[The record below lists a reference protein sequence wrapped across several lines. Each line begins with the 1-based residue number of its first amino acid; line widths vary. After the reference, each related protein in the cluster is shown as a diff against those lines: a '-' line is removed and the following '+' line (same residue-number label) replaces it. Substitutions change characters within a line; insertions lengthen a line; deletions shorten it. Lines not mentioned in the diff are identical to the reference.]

1 MGMMLPYIASNF
13 YPTWITM
20 IPAAILR
27 GIGSCLLWAAMCT
40 YFNESSVR
48 FCKIAENGG
57 NSKCASQ
64 VEPVNENSQMKSS
77 FKLDG
82 KNVEKLSASDL
93 LNKASN
99 SPVASRNC
107 TRHLVDTTPV
117 RLTACKSKKDSL
129 PEIRTLSKVKDIEI
143 TEDTKDRKLKNF
155 KDTVILKTISNV
167 LDEKKEEISFDSPL
181 ENAKANV
188 ETSYQSYLD
197 STKSLFFGIQGLAYY
212 SANVWGS
219 LFGYYVLKT
228 DDKDYIKSS
237 NYSCGADFCSATK
250 DGFSNGIEEVPN
262 ETRYLLTG
270 VSMTCVFIAPL
281 IIWLFLDRI
290 DTVKNNVKLSWDH
303 VFATIKYI
311 KKKDQILLI
320 PFTIGACLCRGFHI
334 TDFTK
339 SYIACAWSIS
349 HIGLF
354 TLIYGISS
362 ALSAIFSGAIIK
374 CVGRRSVLI
383 PIHIIVIANFV
394 FLFFWSP
401 SAQQPYIFYVQV
413 TINGLI
419 TSALVTQ
426 SKAFYGIL
434 FEGDEETAFSSCNL
448 YTSIGWAVPFIYNDL
463 FCTSVKIIIVLAF
476 SCAGFL
482 GYLLAEKSYN
492 SRKKEISESI

>member
-1 MGMMLPYIASNF
+1 MYDM
-13 YPTWITM
+13 WI
-20 IPAAILR
+20 
-27 GIGSCLLWAAMCT
+27 
-40 YFNESSVR
+40 YSS
-48 FCKIAENGG
+48 I
-57 NSKCASQ
+57 
-64 VEPVNENSQMKSS
+64 
-77 FKLDG
+77 
-82 KNVEKLSASDL
+82 
-93 LNKASN
+93 
-99 SPVASRNC
+99 
-107 TRHLVDTTPV
+107 
-117 RLTACKSKKDSL
+117 
-129 PEIRTLSKVKDIEI
+129 
-143 TEDTKDRKLKNF
+143 
-155 KDTVILKTISNV
+155 
-167 LDEKKEEISFDSPL
+167 
-181 ENAKANV
+181 
-188 ETSYQSYLD
+188 
-197 STKSLFFGIQGLAYY
+197 
-212 SANVWGS
+212 
-219 LFGYYVLKT
+219 
-228 DDKDYIKSS
+228 
-237 NYSCGADFCSATK
+237 
-250 DGFSNGIEEVPN
+250 
-262 ETRYLLTG
+262 
-270 VSMTCVFIAPL
+270 

-320 PFTIGACLCRGFHI
+320 PFTIATSLCRGFHI
-334 TDFTK
+334 TDFTKSYIACTWSIPHIGPVHLIYGISSALSAIFSGAIIKCVGKEISSDTNPYNRHRQLRLSLFSGAQAHSSHTLLCTSYYQRLIISALSHNQK

>member
-1 MGMMLPYIASNF
+1 MYDM
-13 YPTWITM
+13 WI
-20 IPAAILR
+20 
-27 GIGSCLLWAAMCT
+27 
-40 YFNESSVR
+40 YSS
-48 FCKIAENGG
+48 I
-57 NSKCASQ
+57 
-64 VEPVNENSQMKSS
+64 
-77 FKLDG
+77 
-82 KNVEKLSASDL
+82 
-93 LNKASN
+93 
-99 SPVASRNC
+99 
-107 TRHLVDTTPV
+107 
-117 RLTACKSKKDSL
+117 
-129 PEIRTLSKVKDIEI
+129 
-143 TEDTKDRKLKNF
+143 
-155 KDTVILKTISNV
+155 
-167 LDEKKEEISFDSPL
+167 
-181 ENAKANV
+181 
-188 ETSYQSYLD
+188 
-197 STKSLFFGIQGLAYY
+197 
-212 SANVWGS
+212 
-219 LFGYYVLKT
+219 
-228 DDKDYIKSS
+228 
-237 NYSCGADFCSATK
+237 
-250 DGFSNGIEEVPN
+250 
-262 ETRYLLTG
+262 
-270 VSMTCVFIAPL
+270 

-320 PFTIGACLCRGFHI
+320 PFTIATSLCRGFHI